1 MEKGRKIMPC
11 PCLPCR
17 RLKKVALT
25 RKSYVGLWIDKELQH
40 LFMYL
45 FVANIIMLF
54 APGKAWDCRPLT
66 WIVGTLAIATF
77 ITFYHIL
84 LYYIIFQYILLYF
97 IKFHHILSCTLSI
110 HYQKQMEVKVSRTP
124 WHLQDV
130 NPGSNGQWDLTLLL
144 FPLMSRN
151 CLKGEFTENHGIP
164 CMLGGKKPTWF
175 PMVLP

>member
-45 FVANIIMLF
+45 FVANITMFF

-77 ITFYHIL
+77 IIFYHIV
-84 LYYIIFQYILLYF
+84 LYYIIFQYVLLYF

-110 HYQKQMEVKVSRTP
+110 HYQKQMEVKVSRTSDICKMSLP
-124 WHLQDV
+124 VVTV
-130 NPGSNGQWDLTLLL
+130 NETW
-144 FPLMSRN
+144 RY
-151 CLKGEFTENHGIP
+151 CKGEFTENHGIP
-164 CMLGGKKPTWF
+164 CILGGLKKTWF